1 LRAMGARRLV
11 IAPWFLA
18 HGRITDRVASFAAGQ
33 AIPMSQPLG
42 SHRLVAATVLARFD
56 RACADAERLAA

>member
-1 LRAMGARRLV
+1 
-11 IAPWFLA
+11 
-18 HGRITDRVASFAAGQ
+18 DRVADFAAGQ